1 MMVELKRNIRCSNC
15 GTDVSFYLSTDMSV
29 TELVLHGRCQQC
41 GNSLQIN
48 FNVIDPTSQSHPTTP
63 TAKSPSDSGMV
74 NVDESL
80 FEQEIP
86 SDIIRD
92 LMEE

>member
-1 MMVELKRNIRCSNC
+1 MVELKRTIKCSNC
-15 GTDVSFYLSTDMSV
+15 GTDVQFYLSTDMSI

-41 GNSLQIN
+41 GNSLQVN
-48 FNVIDPTSQSHPTTP
+48 FNIIESSSQTKPAIGSSGATDT
-63 TAKSPSDSGMV
+63 GMV

-86 SDIIRD
+86 SNVIRD